1 MGARGWLR
9 VNRVGINFRLNIRG
23 RVLALGHHPDQEGSS
38 LLNLMLLAGT
48 LSAVWFVILMNI
60 VSMGEA
66 KETDRSDLAAIS
78 SADGSLDVADSA
90 VEAIAADISG
100 ATWIDLPD
108 GALGLSAMTLS
119 RDDQFRGRALAETVR
134 YEVALGVLE
143 RTSGSSKDI
152 VMSGVRSV
160 LFSRSGERVTTSLE
174 IVSESG
180 TPQTVEFT
188 TLLASF

>member
-23 RVLALGHHPDQEGSS
+23 RV
-38 LLNLMLLAGT
+38 
-48 LSAVWFVILMNI
+48 
-60 VSMGEA
+60 
-66 KETDRSDLAAIS
+66 LAAIS

-134 YEVALGVLE
+134 YEVALGVLAA
-143 RTSGSSKDI
+143 RPRI
-152 VMSGVRSV
+152 
-160 LFSRSGERVTTSLE
+160 
-174 IVSESG
+174 I
-180 TPQTVEFT
+180 
-188 TLLASF
+188 